1 MADLIKHKGIVE
13 KIDGSHVTVRIV
25 QTSAC
30 SSCSAKGLCNASE
43 SKEKLIDVYQSQV
56 PCRVG
61 EEVVVCGTTS
71 MGMRAVFLAFGIP
84 LLILLASLF
93 VSMRMTDDDAL
104 LSAYPLLISTDILL
118 KIEQTFLD
126 ETDNFYY
133 FKQHTLCFPQTYY
146 SIFCNSCNAR
156 CTIGS
161 VSQ

>member
-84 LLILLASLF
+84 LLILLAALF
-93 VSMRMTDDDAL
+93 VSMRMTGDDAL
-104 LSAYPLLISTDILL
+104 LSAVIALCAVVPYYLIIYLCKDKLDR
-118 KIEQTFLD
+118 TFSFTV
-126 ETDNFYY
+126 EKHNN
-133 FKQHTLCFPQTYY
+133 Q
-146 SIFCNSCNAR
+146 
-156 CTIGS
+156 
-161 VSQ
+161 